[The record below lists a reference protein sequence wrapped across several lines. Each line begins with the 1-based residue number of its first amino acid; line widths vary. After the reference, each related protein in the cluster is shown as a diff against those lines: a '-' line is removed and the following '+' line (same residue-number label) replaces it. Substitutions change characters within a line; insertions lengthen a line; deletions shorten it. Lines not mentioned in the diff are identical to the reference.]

1 MKKFVSN
8 LLFVIQYGSLMSFF
22 GVGMSTVNTDKN
34 YNITILILCM
44 GFFIT
49 VYLIT
54 KKIREKISEN

>member
-22 GVGMSTVNTDKN
+22 GTGMSTVNTDK
-34 YNITILILCM
+34 YNITIMILCM

-49 VYLIT
+49 VYLVT